1 MMIDLRKGIFTGLLT
16 FVVIGCS
23 DPEPQVIDIES
34 ATDNAGLAS
43 DAYEVNDNGSIEVK
57 APTDSS
63 KAEDNIV
70 WYQDDLSEPVENV
83 GMLDADAILTSSGIK
98 PDEVE
103 DSVDNEGEPKKLYV
117 INDETPLSA
126 LFSHSPNE
134 IALNWYQFSDKPE
147 TTENSQQSLKDVYK
161 IARAMAG
168 REGADAIMYLSNG
181 GKYRSKPVGGY
192 PATGQCNDGICF
204 IHIDLKG

>member
-1 MMIDLRKGIFTGLLT
+1 MSSLKAGFFIGLLSLGM
-16 FVVIGCS
+16 VGCS
-23 DPEPQVIDIES
+23 DPEPQVIDIDE
-34 ATDNAGLAS
+34 AAANVGLAP
-43 DAYEVNDNGSIEVK
+43 DDYEVHENGAIEVK
-57 APTDSS
+57 TP
-63 KAEDNIV
+63 EDNSTAENKV
-70 WYQDDLSEPVENV
+70 LWYQDDLSEPVETV
-83 GMLDADAILTSSGIK
+83 GMLDGKAILTSAGLE
-98 PDEVE
+98 PAEVE
-103 DSVDNEGEPKKLYV
+103 DSVDTEGEPKKLYV

-147 TTENSQQSLKDVYK
+147 TTENSQQSLKDIYK